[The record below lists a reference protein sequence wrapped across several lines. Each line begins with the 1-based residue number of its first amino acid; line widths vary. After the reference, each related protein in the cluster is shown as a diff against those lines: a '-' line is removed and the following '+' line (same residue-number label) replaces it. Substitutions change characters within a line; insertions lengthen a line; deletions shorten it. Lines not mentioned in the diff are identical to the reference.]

1 MQELLHIDYEQ
12 ALAIYNQTRTKD
24 TALFKRPD
32 LRFANKKKN
41 LDDQIREI
49 LVPQLIIRFHIAQSG
64 KDLSNCRL
72 FNGKYAWIKTKASDN
87 GAMLAMYFNTYLR
100 NAIGKKRDEW
110 QMTDFDIAF
119 EKLKSAEEFVEN
131 VLSEYL
137 NNDEY

>member
-1 MQELLHIDYEQ
+1 MCKLC
-12 ALAIYNQTRTKD
+12 
-24 TALFKRPD
+24 
-32 LRFANKKKN
+32 
-41 LDDQIREI
+41 
-49 LVPQLIIRFHIAQSG
+49 G
-64 KDLSNCRL
+64 KD
-72 FNGKYAWIKTKASDN
+72 

-100 NAIGKKRDEW
+100 NAIGKKREEW

>member
-1 MQELLHIDYEQ
+1 
-12 ALAIYNQTRTKD
+12 
-24 TALFKRPD
+24 
-32 LRFANKKKN
+32 
-41 LDDQIREI
+41 
-49 LVPQLIIRFHIAQSG
+49 
-64 KDLSNCRL
+64 
-72 FNGKYAWIKTKASDN
+72 
-87 GAMLAMYFNTYLR
+87 MLAMYFNTYLR